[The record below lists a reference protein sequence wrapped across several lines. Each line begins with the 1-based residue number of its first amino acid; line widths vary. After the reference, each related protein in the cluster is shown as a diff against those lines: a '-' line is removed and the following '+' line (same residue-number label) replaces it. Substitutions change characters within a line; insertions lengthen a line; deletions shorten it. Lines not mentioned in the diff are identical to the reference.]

1 MTLGRKW
8 YDTYRL
14 SEGKTGDDGFW
25 EDGAWVKGKIFANIQ
40 GGLYWNAVKNSD
52 SGDISKNAISIR
64 SDHPIYQSDTKHK
77 GDIISWLGTL
87 WEVREVRPYEN
98 LRATRHWEGMA
109 VQIDSKTIPR
119 ESL

>member
-8 YDTYRL
+8 YEVYRL
-14 SEGKTGDDGFW
+14 SDGGTDEDGFYK
-25 EDGAWVKGKIFANIQ
+25 DGEWVKGKIFANIQ

-64 SDHPIYQSDTKHK
+64 SDHPIYQSDKNVK
-77 GDIISWLGTL
+77 GDIISFLGTL
-87 WEVREVRPYEN
+87 FEVREVRPYVN
-98 LRATRHWEGMA
+98 LKNTQHWEAMA